1 MSTPASSTT
10 LLSGVVLCPLKQLR
24 VGESREARK
33 QTNEKKKTQDRQCLL
48 VRRASNCRH
57 HFVDRIPNAQVEVP
71 SADLPHLPMSC
82 HALLPRP
89 RPRAT
94 RLLICR
100 PRLSESGHRL
110 TWTNLA
116 GQAQIWTN
124 VSDLL
129 SPHHSING

>member
-1 MSTPASSTT
+1 MSSETT
-10 LLSGVVLCPLKQLR
+10 
-24 VGESREARK
+24 ARRRIQRSK
-33 QTNEKKKTQDRQCLL
+33 KTNKRKKKKTHKTACSFEERPIAVIISLIE
-48 VRRASNCRH
+48 
-57 HFVDRIPNAQVEVP
+57 FTEVP

-82 HALLPRP
+82 HALLP

>member
-1 MSTPASSTT
+1 MSSETT
-10 LLSGVVLCPLKQLR
+10 
-24 VGESREARK
+24 ARRRI
-33 QTNEKKKTQDRQCLL
+33 QRSKKTNKRKKITNTRLL
-48 VRRASNCRH
+48 ARSFEERPIAVIISLIE
-57 HFVDRIPNAQVEVP
+57 FTEVP

-82 HALLPRP
+82 HALLP